1 MARQFIY
8 NAIPQQTK
16 THANQL
22 TMRAWNDYIN
32 ILRLQTNDSSTYI
45 ETLNKWLFA
54 DSSLEDKFYEGGFVS
69 YIIKTLNTK
78 ADTVYVEECVANTLD
93 QRLENLIVFYDY
105 TKQEE
110 E

>member
-69 YIIKTLNTK
+69 SINKILANK
-78 ADTVYVEECVANTLD
+78 ADITYVEECVDATLD
-93 QRLENLIVFYDY
+93 QRMENLIIFYDY
-105 TKQEE
+105 TKEE
-110 E
+110 EE